1 MAKYSACCAERERE
15 RERVCLHAWV
25 GVGVCVFLFPPKIYA
40 ESAYMDVINRGLCHE
55 ENTDKQYFV
64 AFL

>member
-1 MAKYSACCAERERE
+1 VLAC
-15 RERVCLHAWV
+15 V
-25 GVGVCVFLFPPKIYA
+25 GGCGCVCVCFCPPPPKIYA